1 MPRTLYLV
9 AYDICE
15 HKRLAS
21 VTRYFQT
28 YRVEGQKSVP
38 EIWVT
43 PAELQ
48 DIQRHLKSLLDPEH
62 DRLQLL
68 GLDPRMRPSCMGQA
82 QTFNNFHNGPICIT

>member
-15 HKRLAS
+15 PKRLS
-21 VTRYFQT
+21 RVGRYFNS
-28 YRVEGQKSVP
+28 YRVAGQKSVP

-48 DIQRHLKSLLDPEH
+48 RIRADMGRLLDAQA
-62 DRLQLL
+62 DRLQLIA
-68 GLDPRMRPSCMGQA
+68 LDPRMRRRCLGQA
-82 QTFNNFHNGPICIT
+82 HTFSTPFFCVT